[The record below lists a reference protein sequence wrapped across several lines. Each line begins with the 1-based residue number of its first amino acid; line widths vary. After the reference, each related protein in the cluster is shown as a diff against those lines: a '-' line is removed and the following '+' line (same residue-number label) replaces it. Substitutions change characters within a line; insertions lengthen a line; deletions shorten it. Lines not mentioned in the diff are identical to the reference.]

1 MLARALAQGL
11 KLAGMAACGKHFPG
25 HGAVKADSHHAI
37 PRDPRSLT
45 RILQEDAAPYQWL
58 GDQVIASV
66 MPAHVIYSKVDTKP
80 AGFSSKWIQDI
91 LRGKLRYDG
100 VVFSDDLTMEAA
112 AVAGDILARAQ
123 AALQAGCD
131 MALVCNRPD
140 LADELL
146 ARLSHES
153 DPASLARIDRL
164 MPTAQAPD
172 WQALQQQ
179 PAYRKAL
186 EVTGTSSSTCSST
199 HAARA
204 ARSTC
209 NGTQTHSRYRGGWV
223 GRAHFCRCIA
233 GKTTAKMLPSTAFA
247 MYRHHREYA
256 QWEIHIK
263 MFQVVFMRIFNADI
277 IFPGTNLLRCLNRHI
292 APQVCSGQAFW

>member
-1 MLARALAQGL
+1 
-11 KLAGMAACGKHFPG
+11 
-25 HGAVKADSHHAI
+25 
-37 PRDPRSLT
+37 
-45 RILQEDAAPYQWL
+45 
-58 GDQVIASV
+58 
-66 MPAHVIYSKVDTKP
+66 MPAHVIYSKVDTQP

-164 MPTAQAPD
+164 MPAGQAPD

-179 PAYRKAL
+179 LAYRKAL
-186 EVTGTSSSTCSST
+186 ESV
-199 HAARA
+199 RELNE
-204 ARSTC
+204 RS
-209 NGTQTHSRYRGGWV
+209 
-223 GRAHFCRCIA
+223 
-233 GKTTAKMLPSTAFA
+233 
-247 MYRHHREYA
+247 
-256 QWEIHIK
+256 
-263 MFQVVFMRIFNADI
+263 
-277 IFPGTNLLRCLNRHI
+277 
-292 APQVCSGQAFW
+292 